1 MCLIVLIWGYE
12 YVVAKSVLLVF
23 SPLQLVFMKFCLG
36 FLMISTIKIISD
48 RRFFFRKK
56 DIPLLI
62 LCALVGELIYFA
74 CEYGAMDYLPVS
86 VITIVLAFIPA
97 VSVITEYL
105 LFKTKANFTIVFG
118 IIASIVGVAL
128 VIGGDF
134 RAFLSGGVIGYLLI
148 FGAVFS
154 WNVYNFMTKGL
165 TKTYKP
171 LDLTMYQTFCTA
183 LLALPFLIHNC
194 PPPELWTIDIWTGLL
209 FIGAISEGVGFVIYV
224 NAIHV
229 IGPTPCSVYS
239 NMLPVATTIFG
250 WILLGEHIGPVQIA
264 GGIIVMASG
273 FVVIWQKGKLDAEKE
288 LQVSGK

>member
-1 MCLIVLIWGYE
+1 MSLVVLVWGYE

-23 SPLQLVFMKFCLG
+23 SPLTLVFMKFLLG
-36 FLMISTIKIISD
+36 FCMISILKTILD
-48 RRFFFRKK
+48 RRFFLRKK
-56 DIPLLI
+56 DIPLLF

-74 CEYGAMDYLPVS
+74 CEYEAMDHLPVS

-97 VSVITEYL
+97 VSVITEYF
-105 LFKTKANFTIVFG
+105 LFKTKANFMIIFG
-118 IIASIVGVAL
+118 IVASIVGVAL
-128 VIGGDF
+128 VIGGDIS
-134 RAFLSGGVIGYLLI
+134 AFLSGGAIGYLLI
-148 FGAVFS
+148 FAAVFS
-154 WNVYNFMTKGL
+154 WNIYNFMTKGL
-165 TKTYKP
+165 TRTYKP

-183 LLALPFLIHNC
+183 LLSLPFIIHNC
-194 PPPELWTIDIWTGLL
+194 PPPDQWTFSIWTGLL

-273 FVVIWQKGKLDAEKE
+273 FVVIWQKGKLDDRKLRE
-288 LQVSGK
+288 SGK